1 MNYLAP
7 IPKQFVDHSGVPY
20 SDGTVTVYLHGSTA
34 RANLYAS
41 ASGDALSP
49 NPVVLDSNGAWKAY
63 VKPIAG
69 YDYVVKDKEG
79 NVVFSYENVAVP
91 IGSDTGISMIASEY
105 SDEGTYH
112 SGTLVTHL
120 GLLYISKVDIDEPEE
135 WEPLHWE
142 ETTVA
147 DCMPILFECTEP
159 SWPDAGLMYEAVRAG
174 KLAGINR
181 LSSDGKSRRIW
192 TLVDIA
198 DSASPANH
206 SMQFRVDDDSST
218 ERVEF
223 TSQDLVHWTIF
234 TMSTQLAI
242 RYSVAKNWDAN
253 DVSYYHAGTLRYK
266 DGMLYRCLTD
276 TPSSTWVDAEWAL
289 TTIADEIN
297 NHHTGDKVWA
307 HWQNDGDWYS
317 VGPKRSLTPAGFI
330 LAEGELV
337 NTNYP
342 SAPAGLY
349 RFTAEIALRADSP
362 YDTRDL
368 FDITVVYGDQ
378 TLRETSFT
386 FDLSIPVDTGGG
398 TQTVWFGGIFRMPA
412 DGAIDIKAEN
422 KSSNARS
429 VSMKCSHFFLN
440 KLGD

>member
-105 SDEGTYH
+105 SAEGTYP

-159 SWPDAGLMYEAVRAG
+159 GWPDAGLMYEAVRAG
-174 KLAGINR
+174 KFAGINR
-181 LSSDGKSRRIW
+181 LSSDGESRRIW
-192 TLVDIA
+192 TLVHIVDKT
-198 DSASPANH
+198 DSPENH
-206 SMQFRVDDDSST
+206 AMQFRLDDDSST

-223 TSQDLVHWTIF
+223 SSQDCTHWTIF

-276 TPSSTWVDAEWAL
+276 TPSSTWEYSEWAL
-289 TTIADEIN
+289 TTVVDEIPN
-297 NHHTGDKVWA
+297 IPAGDKVWA
-307 HWQNDGDWYS
+307 HWENDGNWHDVTGWYTFPNS
-317 VGPKRSLTPAGFI
+317 DYHKS
-330 LAEGELV
+330 EGEL
-337 NTNYP
+337 TDSQYP
-342 SAPAGLY
+342 YLKAGLY
-349 RFTAEIALRADSP
+349 RFTMEVALRNYPTA
-362 YDTRDL
+362 YDAVQK
-368 FDITVVYGDQ
+368 FDITIKYGAQSLRAQSFMFDRTIPYGDGIV
-378 TLRETSFT
+378 E
-386 FDLSIPVDTGGG
+386 
-398 TQTVWFGGIFRMPA
+398 TVWFGGIFRMPA
-412 DGAIDIKAEN
+412 GGAVSVYVESPDNLPAE
-422 KSSNARS
+422 
-429 VSMKCSHFFLN
+429 MKCSHIFIN